1 MIDLEWIRTFRTVYI
16 KGSLTKAA
24 EELSITQPAVSQ
36 HIAALEVY
44 TGNKLFIRKSK
55 GVEPSDYA
63 RTFNNMIANS
73 LDELLEVEKSL
84 LNDTLKQTPFL
95 NVGISRHLY
104 PSIVKDKIHELD
116 PIVHL
121 IFDSTDN
128 LVKDTEEGNLHY
140 AIVPGTVN
148 YFDIICHELFEQRL
162 ILVHTPDIE
171 LKLFEKLFETDRKE
185 SEKWLSSQ
193 KWYSH
198 RSVTPFIKQ
207 FWMDV
212 FNKKRPE
219 IVPYRVIPNEM
230 EVLGQL
236 ARGSGLALCFDNNA
250 KSFIKNGTLVSSK
263 VSSSISRNV
272 VLIANRKKTEE
283 EITKNFISLLAA
295 ER

>member
-1 MIDLEWIRTFRTVYI
+1 MYK

-24 EELSITQPAVSQ
+24 RELSITQPAVSQ

-73 LDELLEVEKSL
+73 LDELLEVEGSL
-84 LNDTLKQTPFL
+84 LKETLKQTPFL
-95 NVGISRHLY
+95 NIGISKHLY
-104 PSIVKDKIHELD
+104 PSILQDIIHALD

-121 IFDSTDN
+121 VFDSSDK
-128 LVKDTEEGNLHY
+128 LIKDTEEGNLHY
-140 AIVPGTVN
+140 AIVPGAVN

-171 LKLFEKLFETDRKE
+171 LTIFEKLFKTDRKQAE
-185 SEKWLSSQ
+185 RWLSNQ
-193 KWYSH
+193 QWYSH

-212 FNKKRPE
+212 FDKKRPE

-230 EVLGQL
+230 DLLVQL
-236 ARGSGLALCFDNNA
+236 AKGSGLALCFDNNA
-250 KSFIKNGTLVSSK
+250 KTFIENGTLVQSK
-263 VSSSISRNV
+263 VSSSIVRDI
-272 VLIANRKKTEE
+272 VLLANRKKTKPEF
-283 EITKNFISLLAA
+283 TKNFISLLKQ
-295 ER
+295 

>member
-1 MIDLEWIRTFRTVYI
+1 MINLEWIRTFRTVYI

-24 EELSITQPAVSQ
+24 QELSITQPAVSQ

-73 LDELLEVEKSL
+73 LDELLEVEGSL
-84 LNDTLKQTPFL
+84 LNDAIKQTPFL
-95 NVGISRHLY
+95 NIGISKHLY
-104 PSIVKDKIHELD
+104 PSILQDKIHALD

-121 IFDSTDN
+121 IFDSTDK
-128 LVKDTEEGNLHY
+128 LIKDTEEGNLHY

-171 LKLFEKLFETDRKE
+171 LTIFEELFETDRKQA
-185 SEKWLSSQ
+185 EKWLSNQ
-193 KWYSH
+193 RWYSH

-207 FWMDV
+207 FWMDL
-212 FNKKRPE
+212 FDKKRPE
-219 IVPYRVIPNEM
+219 IVPYRVIPDEM
-230 EVLGQL
+230 EVLVQL
-236 ARGSGLALCFDNNA
+236 AKGSGLALCFDNNA
-250 KSFIKNGTLVSSK
+250 KSFINDGTLKSSQ
-263 VSSSISRNV
+263 VTSSIARDV
-272 VLIANRKKTEE
+272 VLLANRKKTTEKF
-283 EITKNFISLLAA
+283 TNNFMSLLTA
-295 ER
+295 